1 MVAHAPQPD
10 EPNNS
15 EDGPLSDRGL
25 TARQEQAI
33 IALINEATVAKAAVS
48 TGIPERTIYNWLED
62 PGGKFSRAY
71 RDARR
76 QSFSHAISLCAYYAP
91 MAVQA
96 LAKILADPHAPHSSR
111 VSAATNLLKTGR
123 EGIEMDDLVQRIESL
138 EQAQNQAGKHRGLNR
153 AS

>member
-10 EPNNS
+10 EPSNS
-15 EDGPLSDRGL
+15 EDDGPLNDRGL

-33 IALINEATVAKAAVS
+33 IALINEASVAKAAAA
-48 TGIPERTIYNWLED
+48 TGIPERTIYNWLEE
-62 PGGKFSRAY
+62 PKFNRAH

-91 MAVQA
+91 MAAQA

-123 EGIEMDDLVQRIESL
+123 EGIELDDLVQRIESL
-138 EQAQNQAGKHRGLNR
+138 EQAQNQAGKRRGLNR